1 MLIVACVAVGK
12 FLKVYISAATVP
24 KWQAGMKYH
33 TPKNFGKA
41 SETLKTIAPSGG
53 GGWVNAENARS
64 KSPA

>member
-12 FLKVYISAATVP
+12 FPKVSISAAAVP
-24 KWQAGMKYH
+24 KRQVKMKHH
-33 TPKNFGKA
+33 TSKNFEKV